1 MGRPEARRGA
11 ALLPLLALLA
21 AGPLPGGEPPAA
33 GHLLL
38 IGGGPRPAAVMAR
51 FVELAGGPAAPIVI
65 FPTASEL
72 ADTGRVYERELAA
85 LGAERVEALP
95 VHERRDA
102 ERADLVAKVEA
113 AGGIFFSGGDQRR
126 ITAALLGTPLGRAVE
141 AAHRRGAVVGGTSAG
156 LACMSELMLTG
167 EGDFE
172 SVRAGAVEVA
182 PGLGLLGGAVLD
194 QHFLARQRLN
204 RLLAVILERPG
215 LLGIGVDEATA
226 IWVRPD
232 RTLEVLGES
241 QVVVLDARAAAIA
254 HGPAPEGGRS
264 LLGAADVRLHL
275 LLPGDRFDLAAG
287 LPLPRGGQP

>member
-1 MGRPEARRGA
+1 MGRPEALRSRAGT
-11 ALLPLLALLA
+11 PLLLLLSLALVA
-21 AGPLPGGEPPAA
+21 PARGGEAPAPA

-38 IGGGPRPAAVMAR
+38 IGGGPRPPAVMAK
-51 FVELAGGPAAPIVI
+51 FVALAGGPAAPIVV

-72 ADTGRVYERELAA
+72 ADTGAVYERELAA

-95 VHERRDA
+95 VHDRRDA
-102 ERADLVAKVEA
+102 ARADLVAKVEA

-141 AAHRRGAVVGGTSAG
+141 AAYRRGAVVGGTSAG

-167 EGDFE
+167 EGEFDG
-172 SVRAGAVEVA
+172 VRAGAVEVV
-182 PGLGLLGGAVLD
+182 PGLGLLAGVVLD

-204 RLLAVILERPG
+204 RLLAVILERPA

-232 RTLEVLGES
+232 GTLEVMGES
-241 QVVVLDARAAAIA
+241 QAVVVDARAAALSRA
-254 HGPAPEGGRS
+254 EAPEGRPAP
-264 LLGAADVRLHL
+264 LGAADVRLHL
-275 LLPGDRFDLAAG
+275 LLPGDRLDLVSG
-287 LPLPRGGQP
+287 RPLPR

>member
-1 MGRPEARRGA
+1 MGRPESRRGA

-21 AGPLPGGEPPAA
+21 AGPLPGGEPP
-33 GHLLL
+33 LLL
-38 IGGGPRPAAVMAR
+38 IGGGPRPPAVMAK
-51 FVELAGGPAAPIVI
+51 FVELAGGPAAPIVV

-85 LGAERVEALP
+85 LGAKRVEALP

-141 AAHRRGAVVGGTSAG
+141 AAYRRGAAVGGTSAG
-156 LACMSELMLTG
+156 LACMSALMLTG

-172 SVRAGAVEVA
+172 GVRAGAVEVV
-182 PGLGLLGGAVLD
+182 PGLGLLEGAVLD

-204 RLLAVILERPG
+204 RLLTVILERPE

-241 QVVVLDARAAAIA
+241 QVVIVDARAAAIA
-254 HGPAPEGGRS
+254 AGPAPEGGRPP
-264 LLGAADVRLHL
+264 LGAAGVRLHL
-275 LLPGDRFDLAAG
+275 LLPGDRFDLATG
-287 LPLPRGGQP
+287 LPLPRSGQP